1 MNILTAIWAF
11 FKNLYNNN
19 TKSGIVLELTKIVFS
34 IVVSYLLYQL
44 MLDYTQIPMR
54 DYRIVVQNMLNINQK
69 SKLCLDFNIDYG
81 GKVVNYFKKDST
93 YGVSLHVDGDYEVN
107 DTARVDGCGT
117 FHNDN
122 FNWSSVKD
130 MFKLM
135 PKSLELDTVSVIYLI
150 STRQF
155 EIPNPNYKDAL
166 FERDTVC
173 EYKNFGKKYDKSK
186 GSIEEFRVCMVGA
199 TKMDTDKVNNT
210 YQFTTDAILLLNEG
224 GHTYTFTPPQA
235 MEFSKFDI
243 MSRSDI
249 SQSDYHICIR
259 LPKTAAEHK
268 VNIDFGGATEFSD
281 MEPEPDGKTMTG
293 IYYTNRSKI
302 NQLSE
307 KGIWFH
313 AKFHQLENIQMIR
326 LFFLTTVLGIMLGLL
341 LSSVWNLIKIV
352 MDSIINR

>member
-1 MNILTAIWAF
+1 
-11 FKNLYNNN
+11 
-19 TKSGIVLELTKIVFS
+19 
-34 IVVSYLLYQL
+34 
-44 MLDYTQIPMR
+44 
-54 DYRIVVQNMLNINQK
+54 
-69 SKLCLDFNIDYG
+69 
-81 GKVVNYFKKDST
+81 
-93 YGVSLHVDGDYEVN
+93 
-107 DTARVDGCGT
+107 
-117 FHNDN
+117 
-122 FNWSSVKD
+122 
-130 MFKLM
+130 
-135 PKSLELDTVSVIYLI
+135 
-150 STRQF
+150 
-155 EIPNPNYKDAL
+155 
-166 FERDTVC
+166 
-173 EYKNFGKKYDKSK
+173 
-186 GSIEEFRVCMVGA
+186 MVGA

-224 GHTYTFTPPQA
+224 GHTYTITPPQA